1 MFNITPTPKLMARWS
16 LGASP
21 QVHLADYDRW
31 ETSIHRLLIME
42 EFFCAGVKLCYS
54 FQARHMHL

>member
-1 MFNITPTPKLMARWS
+1 MARWS